1 MGVKPGLSNS
11 GKIQNCQQVA
21 GEVFGSMRIGITQE
35 WGGKTLHYGA
45 LHNLYFSSNLIRI
58 TK

>member
-1 MGVKPGLSNS
+1 MGAKHGLSNS

-21 GEVFGSMRIGITQE
+21 DEIFGSMRMGITQE
-35 WGGKTLHYGA
+35 WGGKTLHYEA